1 MATFVGV
8 HNRVYLGQVDLTGH
22 ASRVNFGDL
31 TRTMQTCTTF
41 NDGGYTCVKPGLIS
55 ATATIEGYADFAS
68 GAVDDNFSVDE
79 LGSQFAL
86 TVFPNPTGTVAVGD
100 AAWLS
105 RGVEA
110 KIDPL
115 SGAKGDMAGF
125 MIEAAYDTAIV
136 QGKVAHAGTAVTT
149 SGSDS
154 AVALTGPAAGQS
166 LYAALHV
173 TAFSGL
179 TNIVVK
185 VQTDDNANFTS
196 ATDRITF
203 ATATG
208 LTSEWKSV
216 AGDFSTETHC
226 RVLYTL
232 TGSGSA
238 TFACAVGV
246 I

>member
-1 MATFVGV
+1 MGAFVGL
-8 HNRVYLGQVDLTGH
+8 HNKVFLGQLDLTGY
-22 ASRVNFGDL
+22 ASRVNFGEL
-31 TRTMQTCTTF
+31 SRAMPVCTTLG
-41 NDGGYTCVKPGLIS
+41 DAGYQCVKPGLIS
-55 ATATIEGYADFAS
+55 GSATIEGYQDFAS

-79 LGSQFAL
+79 LGSQFPL

-110 KIDPL
+110 SLNPL
-115 SGAKGDMAGF
+115 SGAKGEMAGF
-125 MIEAAYDTAIV
+125 TIELGYDTAIV
-136 QGKVAHAGTAVTT
+136 QGKVAHTATVTT

-154 AVALTGPAAGQS
+154 GVALTGPGSGQA

-173 TAFSGL
+173 TAYTSL
-179 TNIVVK
+179 TNLIVK
-185 VQTDDNANFTS
+185 VQTDDNASFTS

-203 ATATG
+203 STATG

-216 AGDFSTETHC
+216 AGSFSSETYA
-226 RVLYTL
+226 RVLYTV

>member
-1 MATFVGV
+1 MGTFVGV
-8 HNRVYLGQVDLTGH
+8 HNRVYLGQVNLTGY
-22 ASRVNFGDL
+22 ANRVNFGDL

-55 ATATIEGYADFAS
+55 ATATIEGYQDFAS

-79 LGSQFAL
+79 LGTQFPL
-86 TVFPNPTGTVAVGD
+86 TVIPNPTGTVTVGD

-110 KIDPL
+110 KLDPL
-115 SGAKGDMAGF
+115 SGAKGDMGGF
-125 MIEAAYDTAIV
+125 LLEAAYDTAIV

-149 SGSDS
+149 SGSSS
-154 AVALTGPAAGQS
+154 AFALTGPTSSQS

-173 TAFSGL
+173 TAYSGL
-179 TNIVVK
+179 TNVVVK

-203 ATATG
+203 TTATG
-208 LTSEWKSV
+208 LTSQWSSV
-216 AGDFSTETHC
+216 AGSFSTETHC

-232 TGSGSA
+232 TGSGSV